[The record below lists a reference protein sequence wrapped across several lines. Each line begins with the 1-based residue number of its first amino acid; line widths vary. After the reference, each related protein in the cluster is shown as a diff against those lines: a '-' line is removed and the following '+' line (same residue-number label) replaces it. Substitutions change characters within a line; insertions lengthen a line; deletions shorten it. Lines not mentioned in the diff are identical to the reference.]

1 MGWPTVK
8 AIYGQELVPGYA
20 DRYLAENAYEGQ
32 ETSQPVAA
40 DRPDNLFEP
49 ATGDYAAHGIF
60 NKRAS
65 AFSLQS
71 WVNIHRG
78 PAAMIAGGLA
88 ALACATLSWKGRQ

>member
-1 MGWPTVK
+1 
-8 AIYGQELVPGYA
+8 
-20 DRYLAENAYEGQ
+20 
-32 ETSQPVAA
+32 VAA

-49 ATGDYAAHGIF
+49 VPGDYSAHGIF

-71 WVNIHRG
+71 LVNIHRG

-88 ALACATLSWKGRQ
+88 ALGWAVLSRRRRQ